1 MLVSIWVLINCHTF
15 ASVFPHRWSVQY
27 FPGLDLA
34 LSCSLTTY
42 FSKQINLHSNEYLSF
57 SSDFLFF
64 LLKKNAIV
72 TAEWTLKTSL
82 RSLSRPWL
90 QEFLFDTFNRVITP
104 LLTKLAGDCIRR
116 MSVHWTYLVAL
127 LVRIMKTSDR
137 YFVSTAINYCIQ
149 LYADHF
155 YPQAYVEDEPQQILL
170 SNNISVKEGSRIT
183 CYYVAVIVIIDDE
196 SRGRHTEQITVL
208 N

>member
-1 MLVSIWVLINCHTF
+1 
-15 ASVFPHRWSVQY
+15 
-27 FPGLDLA
+27 
-34 LSCSLTTY
+34 
-42 FSKQINLHSNEYLSF
+42 
-57 SSDFLFF
+57 
-64 LLKKNAIV
+64 
-72 TAEWTLKTSL
+72 
-82 RSLSRPWL
+82 
-90 QEFLFDTFNRVITP
+90 
-104 LLTKLAGDCIRR
+104 
-116 MSVHWTYLVAL
+116 
-127 LVRIMKTSDR
+127 MKTSDR

-183 CYYVAVIVIIDDE
+183 CCYVAVIVIIDE

>member
-1 MLVSIWVLINCHTF
+1 
-15 ASVFPHRWSVQY
+15 
-27 FPGLDLA
+27 
-34 LSCSLTTY
+34 
-42 FSKQINLHSNEYLSF
+42 
-57 SSDFLFF
+57 
-64 LLKKNAIV
+64 
-72 TAEWTLKTSL
+72 
-82 RSLSRPWL
+82 
-90 QEFLFDTFNRVITP
+90 
-104 LLTKLAGDCIRR
+104 
-116 MSVHWTYLVAL
+116 
-127 LVRIMKTSDR
+127 MKTSDR

-208 N
+208 NYRTHLRKSRS